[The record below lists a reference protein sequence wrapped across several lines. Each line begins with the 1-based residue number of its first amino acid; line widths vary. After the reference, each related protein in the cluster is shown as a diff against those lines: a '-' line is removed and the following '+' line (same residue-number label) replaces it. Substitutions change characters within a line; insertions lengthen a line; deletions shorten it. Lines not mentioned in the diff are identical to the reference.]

1 MPDAPL
7 ISVSGAPLVIF
18 NTTVAP
24 LLSIGDVPDTLAM
37 VSAVVAAASIDS
49 TTSVLAFR
57 TLREI
62 VPRSRISSAMAVW
75 MAHAV
80 RATASSESRMV
91 IIYHRGL

>member
-37 VSAVVAAASIDS
+37 VSFCGCGGVHRFHDKRAGLPDAARDRAAQQDQQRDGG
-49 TTSVLAFR
+49 LDG
-57 TLREI
+57 
-62 VPRSRISSAMAVW
+62 PRC
-75 MAHAV
+75 
-80 RATASSESRMV
+80 
-91 IIYHRGL
+91 